1 MKTETYVEL
10 LECAVLS
17 LLSER
22 NSNKN
27 GKKVKINEDLLI
39 PEGDFDDILIP
50 KDVSDHPS
58 FREGGRFCPYI
69 LKEKINEMRLLRKN
83 VEKLD

>member
-1 MKTETYVEL
+1 MKIETYVEL

-22 NSNKN
+22 NRNKN
-27 GKKVKINEDLLI
+27 GKNVKINEDLLV

-50 KDVSDHPS
+50 EDASDHPS
-58 FREGGRFCPYI
+58 FKGGIRFCPYI
-69 LKEKINEMRLLRKN
+69 LKEKINEMRLLRKSDK
-83 VEKLD
+83 KLD